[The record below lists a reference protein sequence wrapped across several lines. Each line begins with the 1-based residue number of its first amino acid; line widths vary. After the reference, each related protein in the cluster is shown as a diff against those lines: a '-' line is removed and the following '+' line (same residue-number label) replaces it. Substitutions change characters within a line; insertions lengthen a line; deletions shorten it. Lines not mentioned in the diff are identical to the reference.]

1 VPQRAALHIAFACS
15 GGAALV
21 YEIVWTRLLTLY
33 IGHTV
38 AAASTVLAAFMGG
51 LAFGAALAGRR
62 ASALDRRTAIRLY
75 AALEILV
82 AVSRLLAGRGQFV
95 AAAEPLR
102 AAFQSPHP
110 DMRAMDQ
117 LASVFAD
124 AGDLPRLASIVKQ
137 LEQVAPDSE
146 ATVYYSAA
154 LQFMSG
160 HADDALHI
168 VSRFPPKTARQL
180 NLAGA
185 AYGATGRAEEARQ
198 AFLQSLQADPRDPAT
213 YANLGELEMDHGNPK
228 LASRYVAEAIIL
240 DATSARARDGLAK
253 AIALRR

>member
-1 VPQRAALHIAFACS
+1 MPQRAALHIAFACS
-15 GGAALV
+15 GGVALV

-33 IGHTV
+33 IGYTV

-82 AVSRLLAGRGQFV
+82 GVSRLLAGRGQFV

-168 VSRFPPKTARQL
+168 VSRFPPKTRRRRGPGTVSPRPSRC
-180 NLAGA
+180 GA
-185 AYGATGRAEEARQ
+185 DDRVNSDFCAA
-198 AFLQSLQADPRDPAT
+198 
-213 YANLGELEMDHGNPK
+213 
-228 LASRYVAEAIIL
+228 ASPV
-240 DATSARARDGLAK
+240 TSRHP
-253 AIALRR
+253 LRTHRSSGSG